1 MGEGNRQLS
10 LRQLN
15 LIEYMLAHPS
25 MSEYACAKE
34 CDVPHSTYRGWKAK
48 GDFTK
53 ELNRRLEEQWEEGR
67 RLAIDQMQELAKQG
81 NFSANKYI
89 LDNLGYGATQKIK
102 AEVEQ
107 STTINVKIGDGE

>member
-1 MGEGNRQLS
+1 MGR
-10 LRQLN
+10 
-15 LIEYMLAHPS
+15 
-25 MSEYACAKE
+25 
-34 CDVPHSTYRGWKAK
+34 
-48 GDFTK
+48 
-53 ELNRRLEEQWEEGR
+53 GR
-67 RLAIDQMQELAKQG
+67 RLAVDQMQELARQG